1 MTEPKKRNS
10 TSLML
15 LLLYALLI
23 ASLLVL
29 TLAGARLYSDT
40 MDARDAHAKQ
50 RSALSY
56 IQSQTA
62 ACGGKGNI
70 RLIDGPEGPAVCLRE
85 PESDFETRI
94 YLYENALFSG
104 DTLFNGS
111 FGRYDFKTGSLSML
125 KSSIKTLYTLPEDT
139 VVYPG
144 HGEKTT
150 IKNEKLFNPVN
161 HAID

>member
-29 TLAGARLYSDT
+29 TLAGAWLYSDT

-85 PESDFETRI
+85 PGKR
-94 YLYENALFSG
+94 LRNAHLF
-104 DTLFNGS
+104 
-111 FGRYDFKTGSLSML
+111 
-125 KSSIKTLYTLPEDT
+125 I
-139 VVYPG
+139 
-144 HGEKTT
+144 
-150 IKNEKLFNPVN
+150 
-161 HAID
+161 

>member
-29 TLAGARLYSDT
+29 TLAGAWLYSDT

-94 YLYENALFSG
+94 YLYENALRTEFSG
-104 DTLFNGS
+104 RS
-111 FGRYDFKTGSLSML
+111 PAPFKYASASESQSCPAFSQAYSTSTCS
-125 KSSIKTLYTLPEDT
+125 P
-139 VVYPG
+139 
-144 HGEKTT
+144 
-150 IKNEKLFNPVN
+150 
-161 HAID
+161 

>member
-62 ACGGKGNI
+62 ACG
-70 RLIDGPEGPAVCLRE
+70 PEGPAVCLRE

-94 YLYENALFSG
+94 YLYENALRTEFSRVTAEI
-104 DTLFNGS
+104 DPN
-111 FGRYDFKTGSLSML
+111 
-125 KSSIKTLYTLPEDT
+125 
-139 VVYPG
+139 
-144 HGEKTT
+144 
-150 IKNEKLFNPVN
+150 NAEKLCDLKTFKAELSENGLLTIT
-161 HAID
+161 ADGMTAGAYCDGGGAA

>member
-56 IQSQTA
+56 IQSQTT

-85 PESDFETRI
+85 PESDFETRCARSFHGSRRRSTPI
-94 YLYENALFSG
+94 TPKSCA
-104 DTLFNGS
+104 TLKRLKPS
-111 FGRYDFKTGSLSML
+111 FRKAGF
-125 KSSIKTLYTLPEDT
+125 
-139 VVYPG
+139 
-144 HGEKTT
+144 
-150 IKNEKLFNPVN
+150 
-161 HAID
+161 

>member
-70 RLIDGPEGPAVCLRE
+70 RLIDGTEFSRVTAEIDPN
-85 PESDFETRI
+85 
-94 YLYENALFSG
+94 NA
-104 DTLFNGS
+104 
-111 FGRYDFKTGSLSML
+111 
-125 KSSIKTLYTLPEDT
+125 
-139 VVYPG
+139 
-144 HGEKTT
+144 
-150 IKNEKLFNPVN
+150 EKLCDLKTFKAELSENGLLTIT
-161 HAID
+161 ADGMTAGAYCDGGGAA

>member
-70 RLIDGPEGPAVCLRE
+70 RLIDGPEA
-85 PESDFETRI
+85 ESDFESRI
-94 YLYENALFSG
+94 YLYENALRTEFSRVTAEI
-104 DTLFNGS
+104 DPNNAEKLC
-111 FGRYDFKTGSLSML
+111 DL
-125 KSSIKTLYTLPEDT
+125 KSFEAELSENGLL
-139 VVYPG
+139 
-144 HGEKTT
+144 T
-150 IKNEKLFNPVN
+150 IT
-161 HAID
+161 ADGMTAGAYCDGGGAA

>member
-94 YLYENALFSG
+94 YLYENALRTEFSRVTAEI
-104 DTLFNGS
+104 DPN
-111 FGRYDFKTGSLSML
+111 
-125 KSSIKTLYTLPEDT
+125 
-139 VVYPG
+139 
-144 HGEKTT
+144 
-150 IKNEKLFNPVN
+150 NAEKLCDLKTFK
-161 HAID
+161 AELSESGLLTITADGMTAGASCDGGGAA

>member
-50 RSALSY
+50 RSA
-56 IQSQTA
+56 
-62 ACGGKGNI
+62 
-70 RLIDGPEGPAVCLRE
+70 VCLRE

-94 YLYENALFSG
+94 YLYENALRTEFSRVTAEI
-104 DTLFNGS
+104 DPN
-111 FGRYDFKTGSLSML
+111 
-125 KSSIKTLYTLPEDT
+125 
-139 VVYPG
+139 
-144 HGEKTT
+144 
-150 IKNEKLFNPVN
+150 NAEKLCDLKTFKAELSENGLLTIT
-161 HAID
+161 ADGMTAGAYCDGGGAA

>member
-56 IQSQTA
+56 IQSQTPDRRP
-62 ACGGKGNI
+62 GGPGGVPARAGK
-70 RLIDGPEGPAVCLRE
+70 RLR
-85 PESDFETRI
+85 
-94 YLYENALFSG
+94 NAHLF
-104 DTLFNGS
+104 
-111 FGRYDFKTGSLSML
+111 
-125 KSSIKTLYTLPEDT
+125 I
-139 VVYPG
+139 
-144 HGEKTT
+144 
-150 IKNEKLFNPVN
+150 
-161 HAID
+161 

>member
-70 RLIDGPEGPAVCLRE
+70 RLIDGDHDIDCKIDGIGA
-85 PESDFETRI
+85 
-94 YLYENALFSG
+94 
-104 DTLFNGS
+104 
-111 FGRYDFKTGSLSML
+111 MQL
-125 KSSIKTLYTLPEDT
+125 KSEFVKK
-139 VVYPG
+139 V
-144 HGEKTT
+144 
-150 IKNEKLFNPVN
+150 
-161 HAID
+161 

>member
-56 IQSQTA
+56 IQSQTT
-62 ACGGKGNI
+62 ACGRQREHPPDRRPGGPGGVPARAGK
-70 RLIDGPEGPAVCLRE
+70 RLR
-85 PESDFETRI
+85 
-94 YLYENALFSG
+94 NAHLF
-104 DTLFNGS
+104 
-111 FGRYDFKTGSLSML
+111 
-125 KSSIKTLYTLPEDT
+125 I
-139 VVYPG
+139 
-144 HGEKTT
+144 
-150 IKNEKLFNPVN
+150 
-161 HAID
+161 

>member
-85 PESDFETRI
+85 PESELQKRASIYMKTRCARSFHGSRRRSTPI
-94 YLYENALFSG
+94 TPKSCATLKRLKPSFRKTG
-104 DTLFNGS
+104 LFNDHC
-111 FGRYDFKTGSLSML
+111 GRHDRRRVL
-125 KSSIKTLYTLPEDT
+125 
-139 VVYPG
+139 
-144 HGEKTT
+144 
-150 IKNEKLFNPVN
+150 
-161 HAID
+161 

>member
-29 TLAGARLYSDT
+29 TLAGAWLYSDT

-85 PESDFETRI
+85 PESDCI
-94 YLYENALFSG
+94 YLYENALRTEFSRVTAEI
-104 DTLFNGS
+104 DPN
-111 FGRYDFKTGSLSML
+111 
-125 KSSIKTLYTLPEDT
+125 
-139 VVYPG
+139 
-144 HGEKTT
+144 
-150 IKNEKLFNPVN
+150 NAEKLCDLKTFK
-161 HAID
+161 AELSESGLLTITADGMTAGAYCDGGGAA

>member
-94 YLYENALFSG
+94 YLYENALR
-104 DTLFNGS
+104 TENG
-111 FGRYDFKTGSLSML
+111 LL
-125 KSSIKTLYTLPEDT
+125 
-139 VVYPG
+139 
-144 HGEKTT
+144 T
-150 IKNEKLFNPVN
+150 IT
-161 HAID
+161 ADGMTAGAYCDGGGAA

>member
-29 TLAGARLYSDT
+29 TLVGARLYSDT

-70 RLIDGPEGPAVCLRE
+70 RLIDGPEEFSRVTAKIDPN
-85 PESDFETRI
+85 
-94 YLYENALFSG
+94 NA
-104 DTLFNGS
+104 
-111 FGRYDFKTGSLSML
+111 
-125 KSSIKTLYTLPEDT
+125 
-139 VVYPG
+139 
-144 HGEKTT
+144 
-150 IKNEKLFNPVN
+150 EKLCDLKTFKAELSENGLLTIT
-161 HAID
+161 ADGMTAGAYCDGGGAA

>member
-50 RSALSY
+50 RAFVYS
-56 IQSQTA
+56 
-62 ACGGKGNI
+62 K
-70 RLIDGPEGPAVCLRE
+70 P
-85 PESDFETRI
+85 
-94 YLYENALFSG
+94 
-104 DTLFNGS
+104 NGS
-111 FGRYDFKTGSLSML
+111 VRRQREHPPDRR
-125 KSSIKTLYTLPEDT
+125 
-139 VVYPG
+139 PG
-144 HGEKTT
+144 GPGGVPARAGKRLRNAH
-150 IKNEKLFNPVN
+150 LF
-161 HAID
+161 I

>member
-50 RSALSY
+50 RSAPDHTALSGRVAFDCCTVLSDNSGSASCATSLLRVCSN
-56 IQSQTA
+56 QA
-62 ACGGKGNI
+62 ASSYTIFSTMSIG
-70 RLIDGPEGPAVCLRE
+70 
-85 PESDFETRI
+85 F
-94 YLYENALFSG
+94 LYFACILEYKKSRSISASA
-104 DTLFNGS
+104 DTIS
-111 FGRYDFKTGSLSML
+111 PDS
-125 KSSIKTLYTLPEDT
+125 P
-139 VVYPG
+139 
-144 HGEKTT
+144 HG
-150 IKNEKLFNPVN
+150 
-161 HAID
+161 A

>member
-50 RSALSY
+50 RQRAAAKGTSA
-56 IQSQTA
+56 
-62 ACGGKGNI
+62 
-70 RLIDGPEGPAVCLRE
+70 
-85 PESDFETRI
+85 
-94 YLYENALFSG
+94 
-104 DTLFNGS
+104 
-111 FGRYDFKTGSLSML
+111 
-125 KSSIKTLYTLPEDT
+125 
-139 VVYPG
+139 
-144 HGEKTT
+144 
-150 IKNEKLFNPVN
+150 
-161 HAID
+161 

>member
-70 RLIDGPEGPAVCLRE
+70 RLIDGPEGLAVCLRE

-94 YLYENALFSG
+94 YLYENALRTEFSRVTAEI
-104 DTLFNGS
+104 DPN
-111 FGRYDFKTGSLSML
+111 
-125 KSSIKTLYTLPEDT
+125 
-139 VVYPG
+139 
-144 HGEKTT
+144 
-150 IKNEKLFNPVN
+150 NAEKLCDLKTFK
-161 HAID
+161 AELSESGLLMITADGMTAGAYCDGGGAA

>member
-50 RSALSY
+50 
-56 IQSQTA
+56 
-62 ACGGKGNI
+62 
-70 RLIDGPEGPAVCLRE
+70 

-94 YLYENALFSG
+94 YLYENALRTEFSRVTAEI
-104 DTLFNGS
+104 DPN
-111 FGRYDFKTGSLSML
+111 
-125 KSSIKTLYTLPEDT
+125 
-139 VVYPG
+139 
-144 HGEKTT
+144 
-150 IKNEKLFNPVN
+150 NAEKLCDLKTFKAELSENGLLTIT
-161 HAID
+161 ADGMTAGAYCDGGGAA

>member
-70 RLIDGPEGPAVCLRE
+70 GGPGGVPARAGKRLR
-85 PESDFETRI
+85 
-94 YLYENALFSG
+94 NAHLF
-104 DTLFNGS
+104 
-111 FGRYDFKTGSLSML
+111 
-125 KSSIKTLYTLPEDT
+125 I
-139 VVYPG
+139 
-144 HGEKTT
+144 
-150 IKNEKLFNPVN
+150 
-161 HAID
+161 

>member
-70 RLIDGPEGPAVCLRE
+70 PAVCLRE

-94 YLYENALFSG
+94 YLYENALRTEFSRVTAEI
-104 DTLFNGS
+104 DPN
-111 FGRYDFKTGSLSML
+111 
-125 KSSIKTLYTLPEDT
+125 
-139 VVYPG
+139 
-144 HGEKTT
+144 
-150 IKNEKLFNPVN
+150 NAEKLCDLKTFKAVLSENGLLTIT
-161 HAID
+161 ADGMTAGAYCDGGGAA

>member
-29 TLAGARLYSDT
+29 TLAG
-40 MDARDAHAKQ
+40 
-50 RSALSY
+50 ALSY

-94 YLYENALFSG
+94 YLYENALRTEFSRVTAEI
-104 DTLFNGS
+104 DPN
-111 FGRYDFKTGSLSML
+111 
-125 KSSIKTLYTLPEDT
+125 
-139 VVYPG
+139 
-144 HGEKTT
+144 
-150 IKNEKLFNPVN
+150 NAEKLCDLKTFKAELSENGLLTIT
-161 HAID
+161 ADGMTAGAYCDGGGAA

>member
-40 MDARDAHAKQ
+40 MDARGAHAKQ

-56 IQSQTA
+56 IQSQTEHPPDRRP
-62 ACGGKGNI
+62 GGPGGVPARAGK
-70 RLIDGPEGPAVCLRE
+70 RLR
-85 PESDFETRI
+85 
-94 YLYENALFSG
+94 NAHLF
-104 DTLFNGS
+104 
-111 FGRYDFKTGSLSML
+111 
-125 KSSIKTLYTLPEDT
+125 I
-139 VVYPG
+139 
-144 HGEKTT
+144 
-150 IKNEKLFNPVN
+150 
-161 HAID
+161 

>member
-40 MDARDAHAKQ
+40 MDACDAHAKQ

-56 IQSQTA
+56 IQSQTERA
-62 ACGGKGNI
+62 AAKGTS
-70 RLIDGPEGPAVCLRE
+70 A
-85 PESDFETRI
+85 
-94 YLYENALFSG
+94 
-104 DTLFNGS
+104 
-111 FGRYDFKTGSLSML
+111 
-125 KSSIKTLYTLPEDT
+125 
-139 VVYPG
+139 
-144 HGEKTT
+144 
-150 IKNEKLFNPVN
+150 
-161 HAID
+161 

>member
-70 RLIDGPEGPAVCLRE
+70 RLIDGPEGSAVCLRE

-94 YLYENALFSG
+94 YLYENALRTEFSRVTAEI
-104 DTLFNGS
+104 DPIAPKSCATLKRLKPS
-111 FGRYDFKTGSLSML
+111 FRKAGF
-125 KSSIKTLYTLPEDT
+125 
-139 VVYPG
+139 
-144 HGEKTT
+144 
-150 IKNEKLFNPVN
+150 
-161 HAID
+161 

>member
-40 MDARDAHAKQ
+40 MDARDAH
-50 RSALSY
+50 
-56 IQSQTA
+56 
-62 ACGGKGNI
+62 
-70 RLIDGPEGPAVCLRE
+70 GPVGPAVCLRE

-94 YLYENALFSG
+94 YLYENALRTEFSRVTAEI
-104 DTLFNGS
+104 DPN
-111 FGRYDFKTGSLSML
+111 
-125 KSSIKTLYTLPEDT
+125 
-139 VVYPG
+139 
-144 HGEKTT
+144 
-150 IKNEKLFNPVN
+150 NAEKLCDLKTFKAELSENGLLTIT
-161 HAID
+161 ADGMTAGAYCDGGGAA

>member
-62 ACGGKGNI
+62 RAGRQREHPPDRRPGGPRRCAC
-70 RLIDGPEGPAVCLRE
+70 AE

-94 YLYENALFSG
+94 YLYENALRTEFSRVTAEI
-104 DTLFNGS
+104 DPN
-111 FGRYDFKTGSLSML
+111 
-125 KSSIKTLYTLPEDT
+125 
-139 VVYPG
+139 
-144 HGEKTT
+144 
-150 IKNEKLFNPVN
+150 NAEKLCDLKTFKAELSENGLLTIT
-161 HAID
+161 ADGMTAGAYCDGGGAA